1 MMASIRLGPVIKA
14 WLRRRAPNETIAAAP
29 AWSVIEII
37 AGVTLAGDAIA
48 ALRLE
53 APDGAAM
60 PPLRL
65 ETWTAAACVDDRTL
79 RSTATGDGH
88 FTAAAVYSDVELRT
102 IKSWRLTDPSGA
114 ELVLQREDVAAG
126 RRAYFVRV
134 DQRKILVPGDPNLLV
149 VWGRKTLHH
158 RFCPTF
164 EYSGGASRLPPA
176 DLQSEL
182 AEQVKICRTCL
193 PRANGRIAATAKESS
208 TTTAWEESES
218 DDDSLPF

>member
-1 MMASIRLGPVIKA
+1 MVSIRLAPVIKD
-14 WLRRRAPNETIAAAP
+14 WLQRRAPNETIAVAP
-29 AWSVIEII
+29 TWSVIEII

-48 ALRLE
+48 TLRFNAL
-53 APDGAAM
+53 DGAAI

-65 ETWTAAACVDDRTL
+65 ETWTATACIDERTL
-79 RSTATGDGH
+79 RAAATGDGH

-102 IKSWRLTDPSGA
+102 IKSWRLIGPSGA
-114 ELVLQREDVAAG
+114 ERVLQNEDVAAG

-134 DQRKILVPGDPNLLV
+134 DQRMILVPGDPNLLV
-149 VWGRKTLHH
+149 VRGQETLHH

-164 EYSGGASRLPPA
+164 GYSGGASRLPPA

-193 PRANGRIAATAKESS
+193 PRANGRIAATARESS

-218 DDDSLPF
+218 DDDPLPF